1 MIKAISI
8 VVSIAV
14 GWLIIVPISL
24 IVPKRRH
31 ILYIEDEGFTGNIKY
46 QFLHH
51 YLQNNKK
58 GYNAYYLT
66 CSKKVYCEI
75 KNDVPV
81 LYHISFESI
90 VCLLQ
95 ASAVVVSS
103 EGWQRL
109 LCYYLCFRAKK
120 IQLWH
125 AAGVKKVGLEVEIMR
140 HNRFIY
146 RIYCMLTG
154 RYPKYDL
161 FLFNSMRQYASRKH
175 CFRFRMHFIAM
186 NPRNEVLFRTA
197 TYHDLL
203 WADTRVIEAA
213 RKYKLKNKYLI
224 LFAPTFGE
232 NDGLL
237 DEAAYIDFKKLSS
250 AAGTNDMVFIV
261 KLHTFSEQVSIEYEN
276 VIFYD
281 KSRDVYPLFSYV
293 DLLITDYSSIFSDF
307 MLTGKPIILYLKD
320 YELYA
325 GKERGLQMDIRRLF
339 GSLVCNGQ
347 ERLMDTISNI
357 RKGNQKIEYPEMI
370 SLFFDKTDAKASETI
385 YQGILEGLN

>member
-1 MIKAISI
+1 MIKVIST

-24 IVPKRRH
+24 IVPKKRH

-51 YLQNNKK
+51 YLNNNK
-58 GYNAYYLT
+58 GYRAYYLT
-66 CSKKVYCEI
+66 YNKEVYREI
-75 KNDVPV
+75 KCDVPV
-81 LYHISFESI
+81 LYHISFKSI

-95 ASAVVVSS
+95 ASVIVVSS

-109 LCYYLCFRAKK
+109 LCYYFCFRAKK
-120 IQLWH
+120 VQLWH
-125 AAGVKKVGLEVEIMR
+125 AAGIKKVGLEVVR

-146 RIYCMLTG
+146 KIYCVLTG

-161 FLFNSMRQYASRKH
+161 FLFNSMRQYAARKH

-186 NPRNEVLFRTA
+186 NPRNEVLFRSA
-197 TYHDLL
+197 TRHDLL
-203 WADTRVIEAA
+203 WTDKRVIETA
-213 RKYKLKNKYLI
+213 REHRLKNKYLI
-224 LFAPTFGE
+224 LFAPTFRE

-250 AAGTNDMVFIV
+250 AAGTNDLVFLV
-261 KLHTFSEQVSIEYEN
+261 KLHTFSDQRRIEHEN

-281 KSRDVYPLFSYV
+281 KSRDVYPLLSYV

-307 MLTGKPIILYLKD
+307 MLTGKPIILYMKD
-320 YELYA
+320 YEQY

-339 GSLVCNGQ
+339 GNLVCNKQ
-347 ERLMDTISNI
+347 DRLMDAILNM
-357 RKGNQKIEYPEMI
+357 RKGNQKMEYQKMI
-370 SLFFDKTDAKASETI
+370 SLFFDKTDAKASEMI
-385 YQGILEGLN
+385 YQTILEG

>member
-1 MIKAISI
+1 MIKAIST

-51 YLQNNKK
+51 YLNHDE
-58 GYNAYYLT
+58 GYQAYYLT
-66 CSKKVYCEI
+66 YSKKVYCEI

-95 ASAVVVSS
+95 ASVVVVSS

-125 AAGVKKVGLEVEIMR
+125 AAGVKKVGLEVEVMR
-140 HNRFIY
+140 HNRSIY

-154 RYPKYDL
+154 RYPEYDL
-161 FLFNSMRQYASRKH
+161 FLFNSMRQYTTRKH

-186 NPRNEVLFRTA
+186 NPRNEVLFRTP
-197 TYHDLL
+197 TFHDLL
-203 WADTRVIEAA
+203 WTDTPVIEAA
-213 RKYKLKNKYLI
+213 REHRLKNKYLI
-224 LFAPTFGE
+224 LFAPTFRE

-237 DEAAYIDFKKLSS
+237 DETAYIDFKKLSS
-250 AAGTNDMVFIV
+250 AAGTNDWVFIV
-261 KLHTFSEQVSIEYEN
+261 KLHTFSEQRRIEYEN

-281 KSRDVYPLFSYV
+281 KSRDVYPLLSYV

-320 YELYA
+320 YEQYA

-339 GSLVCNGQ
+339 GSLVCTGQ
-347 ERLMDTISNI
+347 KRLMDTILNI
-357 RKGNQKIEYPEMI
+357 RKGNQKIEYQKMI
-370 SLFFDKTDAKASETI
+370 SLFFDEMDMKASEMI
-385 YQGILEGLN
+385 YQAILERLN